1 LKGIYDLGK
10 HLMQGRRTRNAL
22 LAGGRYVLGVGGFV
36 LTLAFSGCVVG
47 PKYHQPSAPVPGTY
61 KESPANFPE
70 AQNWKVASPQDAM
83 LRGKWWETFND
94 PELNAIEDQVDAG
107 NQNIAQAYQNYMAAR
122 ALVREAR
129 SQYYPTIGTT
139 PAISR
144 SRASSNLGGNTG
156 STGSTSSGKA
166 INFFELPGDVS
177 WEPDFWGRVRNTV
190 NQARYNA
197 QASAADMENIRLAQ
211 QSSVAQLY
219 FELRGQDALQK
230 LFDDTVVADK
240 KTVDYAQAQYDV
252 GVGDKISLVEA
263 LNAMQSAEAAAINV
277 GIARA
282 QDEHAIAALLGKTP
296 AEFSIPKKPLD
307 AIPPPVP
314 IGVPSQLL
322 ERRPDVAAAERM
334 MAAANA
340 QIGIAYAAYYPNIT
354 LSASGG
360 FESSNFTNWL
370 TWPSRFWSIGPSLSE
385 TIFDAGL
392 RRATVNQNIATYNAD
407 VAGYRQTVL
416 TAFQQVED
424 YLAAE
429 RILSQQTDK
438 QKQAVDS
445 AQEFF
450 NLEYDRYQT
459 GIDPYI
465 DVLTAQN
472 TLLSDQQSLADLQI
486 QRMTS
491 VVQLIAALGGGW
503 DLSELPTPAQVSEK
517 NPPNAT
523 TIQQ

>member
-1 LKGIYDLGK
+1 
-10 HLMQGRRTRNAL
+10 MPRRQAQTAL
-22 LAGGRYVLGVGGFV
+22 LAGVSHKMLLGASGFL
-36 LTLAFSGCVVG
+36 LTLALSGCVVG
-47 PKYHQPSAPVPGTY
+47 PKYHTPSAPVPSTY

-83 LRGKWWETFND
+83 LRGKWWEIFND
-94 PELNAIEDQVDAG
+94 PELNALEDQIDTN

-129 SQYYPTIGTT
+129 AQYYPTIGTS
-139 PAISR
+139 PAITR

-156 STGSTSSGKA
+156 STGATSTGKA

-177 WEPDFWGRVRNTV
+177 WEPDLWGRVRNTV

-197 QASAADMENIRLAQ
+197 QVSAADMENIRLLQ
-211 QSSVAQLY
+211 QSNVAQFY

-282 QDEHAIAALLGKTP
+282 QDEHAIAVLLGKTP

-314 IGVPSQLL
+314 TGVPSQLL
-322 ERRPDVAAAERM
+322 ERRPDVAGAERT

-340 QIGIAYAAYYPNIT
+340 QIGIAYAAYYPNVT
-354 LSASGG
+354 LSASAG
-360 FESSNFTNWL
+360 FESSTFTSWL

-392 RRATVNQNIATYNAD
+392 RRATVNQFIATYNAD

-472 TLLSDQQSLADLQI
+472 TLLSDQQSLANLQI